1 MFSYILGI
9 SFLKVFRPHI
19 RKNVLDNISNGEFI
33 FLNSL
38 FIGILSFVYT
48 YIYKKE
54 DINNI
59 TSLTLLQYLA
69 LLFLASLT
77 IVSSIFIFILQER
90 GIITE
95 TFIMKMISAIMVLVV
110 GVFIYNE
117 NITPKQF
124 TGIILGILA
133 ILLIKG

>member
-1 MFSYILGI
+1 MFPYILGI

-19 RKNVLDNISNGEFI
+19 RKNVLDNISYGEFI

-48 YIYKKE
+48 YIYQKE
-54 DINNI
+54 DIHHI

-117 NITPKQF
+117 NLTPKQF

>member
-1 MFSYILGI
+1 
-9 SFLKVFRPHI
+9 
-19 RKNVLDNISNGEFI
+19 
-33 FLNSL
+33 L
-38 FIGILSFVYT
+38 FIGVLSFVYT
-48 YIYKKE
+48 YIYQKE
-54 DINNI
+54 DIHNI

-117 NITPKQF
+117 NLTPKQF
-124 TGIILGILA
+124 TGIIFGILA